1 MADRLAVIQA
11 QESIDELK
19 RVEDSIKSVIKTTK
33 DLIKNA
39 NNISKA
45 LKTGTPREYTRAL
58 REMNTATKEFN
69 KSQVAMA
76 NNMTRITRLERQ
88 VAQMLR
94 EQSRA
99 IREVANATRDESRA
113 REAAE
118 RIATQ
123 QQRTARETANAQAA
137 ENRAN
142 RDAANALNAESR
154 ARQQA
159 TREQRQNERQTR
171 ESTSAHARLTREVRE
186 ARNRARDYGAE
197 MVDLTRAYRNG
208 DVAQREYRQRLAQ
221 LSRDFRNANRES
233 IDLQRQLTRLNRSTT
248 PGVHGSLPG
257 RVTDILKAAGV
268 VGLVDN
274 IASSFYKLGEKALET
289 SIKLDSLRLAQNS
302 VFKTQDNVAK
312 QNEFLTGIA
321 DRYGIEI
328 LGLTDAYT
336 KFAAS
341 AQGTYLEGTQT
352 QNIFDAV
359 TRSSSLLGVSTDE
372 TTGILKALEQ
382 MMSKGKVQAEELRGQ
397 LGDRMAGAFK
407 LFADGM
413 GVSTAQL
420 DKMLKDGEVLA
431 DDVLPKFAD
440 QLNKKYKLDLG
451 DQIDT
456 QTASINR
463 RTNAWVAFVD
473 GVNSGSGVMTK
484 SVLGFNA
491 VLTNMLEALTPSK
504 KVTIIEQEQ
513 AQLNLLGIELRKN
526 FNDQK
531 KKKEI
536 IEQIVALNPY
546 FLNGLDKEKSTL
558 SEISIQLQNVNYQYV
573 QKIILEKQQEKIND
587 LLKDQAQAL
596 IYIGRVYSDNAVE
609 YNNLNDA
616 AKKAIDDF
624 RDGVITYSQATSI
637 VRKSTK
643 DFTEE
648 NTNALDILYQ
658 LDNIINVGTLNFDGY
673 NRGVKGNEKAIKSA
687 SKEYNNI
694 IEATNMLIGTQG
706 QLVNSNGLLSLSFDE
721 TGRAMRNRRIYFDE
735 ILGQAERQGKK
746 FALINN
752 VFRENV
758 NGKWITTTKK
768 ETEGWF
774 IDEKGILKQ
783 REKTKLLEKDEK
795 KKASS
800 LSSIQKDHLKDLQ
813 AIRDTRLA
821 ENETSFEKGKISE
834 IKYLDETLRINT
846 EFYNKKMGYLKGKNA
861 EERKQIADADLDQAK
876 LVKSISA
883 KKTEVS
889 KKAFEDEAKVLEE
902 NYKIQSNILERNSEY
917 LENISFVSGV
927 ARIDRQIEI
936 DNESIQKA
944 EEYHKELI
952 RLAKNA
958 NQETIDIE
966 RKRDEEIGQLEDK
979 RSERFRSR
987 YEAALEDL
995 NVQNEFKQGLQ
1006 NLTFEQQRSV
1016 VLANKKLSIEEKGYQ
1031 LNILD
1036 KQNQIN
1042 INKIEIERLKTLRS
1056 QLLTKIAVAQ
1066 VSGFINPNDVQEV
1079 SKLDGIIKG
1088 LENANIEIDIDIASS
1103 LSPEMEKTKEIV
1115 SQSLNDLGLENLA
1128 NQFDAVFQ
1136 KIIDGSFSAKD
1147 AALLAASAIADGL
1160 TAINNKTKENTIAA
1174 LDEQLKYTQETT
1186 EQEIGFINGRLEQL
1200 NALDTLTKEQ
1210 MTERNRLE
1218 DEARTYKE
1226 QQMQRE
1232 KMIEA
1237 QKARAEQ
1244 KAAANQALINGAL
1257 GASLAIATY
1266 PFPASLIPAGL
1277 ALGFGVAQSIAISS
1291 KEVVPKYFVGRQG
1304 GKAELAIT
1312 QDGGREF
1319 ISNEKGEITSLG
1331 SDKGDQLT
1339 YLKKGDNVHTAKET
1353 KAIINRIGSIPKI
1366 GENIFHKIALQSL
1379 RAPAPV
1385 VINQNVDYSEK
1396 IADLI
1401 AKKFDSTF
1409 KRYTHDTVIKQNGK
1423 IYKQRGANYP
1433 ELIGYYDLETGNE
1446 INTKEDGSN

>member
-142 RDAANALNAESR
+142 REAANALNAESR

-274 IASSFYKLGEKALET
+274 IASSFYRLGEKALET

-372 TTGILKALEQ
+372 TTGILRALGQ

-609 YNNLNDA
+609 YNNLNDE

-813 AIRDTRLA
+813 AIRDTMLA
-821 ENETSFEKGKISE
+821 KNETSFEKEKISE
-834 IKYLDETLRINT
+834 IKYLDEILRINT

-883 KKTEVS
+883 KKTEIS
-889 KKAFEDEAKVLEE
+889 KKAFENEAKVLEE
-902 NYKIQSNILERNSEY
+902 NYKIQSNILERNSED

-936 DNESIQKA
+936 DTESIQKA

-958 NQETIDIE
+958 NQETIDLE

-995 NVQNEFKQGLQ
+995 NVQSEFAQGFQ
-1006 NLTFEQQRSV
+1006 NLTYEQQKSV
-1016 VLANKKLSIEEKGYQ
+1016 ILANKKLTISEREFQ
-1031 LNILD
+1031 LNILE
-1036 KQNQIN
+1036 KNNQIEV
-1042 INKIEIERLKTLRS
+1042 NKIEIERLKTLRS
-1056 QLLTKIAVAQ
+1056 QLLTKIAASQVA
-1066 VSGFINPNDVQEV
+1066 GIINPNDVQEV
-1079 SKLDGIIKG
+1079 EKLEGLIKG
-1088 LENANIEIDIDIASS
+1088 LENINIQIEIDTKNDID
-1103 LSPEMEKTKEIV
+1103 EKTKAIQDTI
-1115 SQSLNDLGLENLA
+1115 SKGFDDLGFEGLA
-1128 NQFDAVFQ
+1128 SSYRALMVRLKGDTASWKDYAV
-1136 KIIDGSFSAKD
+1136 
-1147 AALLAASAIADGL
+1147 LAASAVLDAMSDL
-1160 TAINNKTKENTIAA
+1160 TDKQKEKRIAA
-1174 LDEQLKYTQETT
+1174 LDEELKISQETT
-1186 EQEIGFINGRLEQL
+1186 EQELGFINGRL
-1200 NALDTLTKEQ
+1200 NALNSLEELTAEQ
-1210 MTERNRLE
+1210 MSERNRLE

-1226 QQMQRE
+1226 QQYQRE
-1232 KMIEA
+1232 KLIEA

-1244 KAAANQALINGAL
+1244 KAAAQKALINGAL
-1257 GASLAIATY
+1257 AATMTLAQLGFIAGA
-1266 PFPASLIPAGL
+1266 IPAAL
-1277 ALGFGVAQSIAISS
+1277 ALGFGIAQSVAIMA
-1291 KEVVPKYFVGRQG
+1291 KDPVPKYRVGRKG
-1304 GKAELAIT
+1304 GNAEVAIT

-1353 KAIINRIGSIPKI
+1353 KAIINRIGSIPKL
-1366 GENIFHKIALQSL
+1366 GDNIFHKIALQSL

-1409 KRYTHDTVIKQNGK
+1409 KRYTHDTVIKENGK

-1446 INTKEDGSN
+1446 IIKQDDTN